1 MNTNRVE
8 RPIEPAPVNP
18 TRNVAATRKLQL
30 EMLKKSLEI
39 ESAGVE
45 ETAASATHLGQNLDI
60 RA

>member
-1 MNTNRVE
+1 M
-8 RPIEPAPVNP
+8 NP

-39 ESAGVE
+39 ETAGVE
-45 ETAASATHLGQNLDI
+45 ETAASSTHLGQNLDI